1 MSRPKKE
8 TTVEMTSAFLTMLD
22 NEEVI
27 TKLAS
32 ALSASLNLIFEEN

>member
-8 TTVEMTSAFLTMLD
+8 TTAEMTSTFLTMLD

-32 ALSASLNLIFEEN
+32 ALSVSLNLIFEEK